1 MFSKSCE
8 YGIRATIFIASKC
21 CENRRVGLKEIAI
34 AIDSPLAFTAKILQ
48 ILSKNKIVNSTK
60 GVNGGFEIFQKNLKS
75 INLMQIVE
83 AIDGNSVF
91 FGCGLGLENCSDTH
105 PCPVHNEFKVIKTE
119 LKSMLENT
127 TLDKLAL
134 NLKSGSF
141 FLKY

>member
-48 ILSKNKIVNSTK
+48 ILSKNKIINSTK

-75 INLMQIVE
+75 INLMQIIE

-91 FGCGLGLENCSDTH
+91 LGCGLGLENCSDTH
-105 PCPVHNEFKVIKTE
+105 PCPVHNEFKVIKAE

-127 TLDKLAL
+127 TLEKLAL

>member
-21 CENRRVGLKEIAI
+21 CENRKIGLKEIAI
-34 AIDSPLAFTAKILQ
+34 EIDSPLAFTAKILQ

-60 GVNGGFEIFQKNLKS
+60 GVNGGFEIFQKNLKT

-83 AIDGNSVF
+83 AIDGTSVF
-91 FGCGLGLENCSDTH
+91 LSCGLGLGHCSETH
-105 PCPVHNEFKVIKTE
+105 PCPVHHEFKEVK
-119 LKSMLENT
+119 
-127 TLDKLAL
+127 DKLANML
-134 NLKSGSF
+134 QNTKLEELALGVKSGNA